1 MTKDLDKYD
10 MILQAFEYE
19 AADRSRGRFLE
30 DFFAST
36 KVRQRR
42 RFSDGHFYLPEFR
55 LLPHFL
61 LAWPALA

>member
-1 MTKDLDKYD
+1 

-36 KVRQRR
+36 KNWFQTDAVK
-42 RFSDGHFYLPEFR
+42 
-55 LLPHFL
+55 
-61 LAWPALA
+61 ALVEHLSKKREAMHAAAVANGNNSA